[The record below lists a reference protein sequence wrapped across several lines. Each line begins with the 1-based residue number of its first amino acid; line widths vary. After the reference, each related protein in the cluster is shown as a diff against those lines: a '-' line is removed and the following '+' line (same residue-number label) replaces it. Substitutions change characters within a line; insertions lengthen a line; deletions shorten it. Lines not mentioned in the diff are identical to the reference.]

1 MGGSSLLK
9 VLTTGIQDQRLYNKK
24 TLYPFIKVWYKVTRY
39 TTQWVRL
46 DFENQPDF
54 GRTAFCK
61 LQRKGHLIS
70 RLLLVSNMPDI
81 VSLRAT
87 ALAKAKE
94 QYPALG
100 FITDQSIY
108 PKVGWTNSLGH
119 ALCDRITLDIGGTRV
134 EQLDSRLLEML
145 DEYNTPLEK
154 VTVVNR
160 LLPRNDATF
169 GDKSVDGESTIISP
183 TTRCV
188 VPIPFWFTR
197 GDPAAALPI
206 DAIIAD
212 EVRVGITFRTIDQL
226 IYTPGRSVNT
236 SYDPGTGLWP
246 FFGQNMYVHETF
258 IPSYPATMLNLPL
271 LSPANNSPIFGNPYY
286 QKIDYT
292 VPTPLSFPMGDT
304 YLLAEYVYLD
314 KSEANR
320 LRVSDL
326 QVPIV
331 QHYAMKPM
339 DTNGLPRAIL
349 PLDVPNPTRDLFWM
363 FNRVEAPSYN
373 NYFLSSR
380 DLRNPGPDFSNG
392 TQYNYLWWPNSQG
405 LSPIQP
411 GTLLPGFASRNSEP
425 ITGLAIMYEGS
436 LVRAQTNNPPLFRGI
451 LPSYQQVKTPWLNG
465 YYYNFSFGV
474 QNGKSPISKPR
485 GHANLD
491 KIRKR
496 EMYFEFNPN
505 AGCASNPNN
514 VPRYVIYCWAETY
527 NIFRVYGGRAGCLFA
542 Y

>member
-1 MGGSSLLK
+1 MGGSNLLK
-9 VLTTGIQDQRLYNKK
+9 VLTTGIQDQRLYTKK
-24 TLYPFIKVWYKVTRY
+24 TLYPFIKVWYKVSRF

-46 DFENQPDF
+46 DFENEPQF

-61 LQRKGHLIS
+61 LQRKGHLIT
-70 RLLLVSNMPDI
+70 RLFLVTNMPDI
-81 VSLRAT
+81 ISIRDT
-87 ALAKAKE
+87 AALKAKE
-94 QYPALG
+94 QYPDLFPNPDPQYG
-100 FITDQSIY
+100 NIY

-119 ALCDRITLDIGGTRV
+119 ALCDRITLDIGGTRI
-134 EQLDSRLLEML
+134 EQLDSRLLEMI

-160 LLPRNDATF
+160 LLPRDDSQF
-169 GDKSVDGESTIISP
+169 GSRQFNGTSTLNNKS
-183 TTRCV
+183 TRCV

-197 GDPAAALPI
+197 GDPACALPI

-212 EVRVGITFRTIDQL
+212 EVRVGFTFRNLNEL
-226 IYTPGRSVNT
+226 IYTPSLATGNT
-236 SYDPGTGLWP
+236 GFDPGTALWP
-246 FFGQNMYVHETF
+246 FLGGNMY
-258 IPSYPATMLNLPL
+258 IQDSGSQYPATVLDIPQLQPNVKPPSTQNL
-271 LSPANNSPIFGNPYY
+271 Y
-286 QKIDYT
+286 QKIDT
-292 VPTPLSFPMGDT
+292 QVPIKYDLGET
-304 YLLAEYVYLD
+304 YLLAEYIYLD
-314 KSEANR
+314 QPEANR
-320 LRVSDL
+320 LRVSDI

-331 QHYAMKPM
+331 QHYAMKPL

-349 PLDVPNPTRDLFWM
+349 QLDVPNPTRDLFWM
-363 FNRVEAPSYN
+363 FQRIEAPTYN

-380 DLRNPGPDFSNG
+380 DLRNPGPLYDTNG
-392 TQYNYLWWPNSQG
+392 NYQYLWWPNAQG
-405 LSPIQP
+405 LSPTQP
-411 GTLLPGFASRNSEP
+411 GSLLPGFSARNSEP
-425 ITGLAIMYEGS
+425 ITGLAIIYEGT

-451 LPSYQQVKTPWLNG
+451 LPSYQQKKTPWLNG

-496 EMYFEFNPN
+496 EMYFELNPN

-514 VPRYVIYCWAETY
+514 VPRFVIYCWAETY

>member
-9 VLTTGIQDQRLYNKK
+9 VLTTGIQDQRLYTKK

-39 TTQWVRL
+39 TTQLVRL

-70 RLLLVSNMPDI
+70 RLFLVANMPDI
-81 VSLRAT
+81 ISIRDT
-87 ALAKAKE
+87 AVLKAKE
-94 QYPALG
+94 QYPLLNPSD
-100 FITDQSIY
+100 FSIY

-119 ALCDRITLDIGGTRV
+119 ALCDRITLDIGGMRI

-160 LLPRNDATF
+160 LLPRDDSTF
-169 GDKSVDGESTIISP
+169 GGKFFSGDSTLVSP

-206 DAIIAD
+206 DAIMAD
-212 EVRVGITFRTIDQL
+212 DVRVGFTFRPFNQL
-226 IYTPGRSVNT
+226 IYTQSLATGNT
-236 SYDPGTGLWP
+236 SFDPGTALWP
-246 FFGQNMYVHETF
+246 FLGSNFYVQESQPPT
-258 IPSYPATMLNLPL
+258 YPATALTIPSLRPSENKP
-271 LSPANNSPIFGNPYY
+271 SGFNQY
-286 QKIDYT
+286 QKID
-292 VPTPLSFPMGDT
+292 VQVPLSYSLGDT
-304 YLLAEYVYLD
+304 YLLAEYIYLD
-314 KSEANR
+314 QPEANR
-320 LRVSDL
+320 LRVSDI

-331 QHYAMKPM
+331 QHYAMKPL

-349 PLDVPNPTRDLFWM
+349 PLDVPNPARDLFWM
-363 FNRVEAPSYN
+363 FNRIEAPTYN
-373 NYFLSSR
+373 NFFLSSR
-380 DLRNPGPDFSNG
+380 DLRDPGPVIDGNG
-392 TQYNYLWWPNSQG
+392 NYKYLWWPNSIG
-405 LSPIQP
+405 LSPRQP
-411 GTLLPGFASRNSEP
+411 GSLVPGFTARNSEP
-425 ITGLAIMYEGS
+425 ISALAIMYEGT

-451 LPSYQQVKTPWLNG
+451 LPSYQQKKTPWLNG

-496 EMYFEFNPN
+496 EMYFELNPN

-514 VPRYVIYCWAETY
+514 VPRFVIYCWAETY

>member
-9 VLTTGIQDQRLYNKK
+9 VLTTGIQDERLYTKK
-24 TLYPFIKVWYKVTRY
+24 TLYPFIKVWYKVTNF

-46 DFENQPDF
+46 DFENEPQF

-70 RLLLVSNMPDI
+70 RLFLVANMPDI
-81 VSLRAT
+81 ISIRDAAAV
-87 ALAKAKE
+87 KAKE
-94 QYPALG
+94 QYPLLSPDPAPING
-100 FITDQSIY
+100 NIY

-119 ALCDRITLDIGGTRV
+119 ALCDRITLDIGGTRI

-160 LLPRNDATF
+160 LLPRDDSQF
-169 GDKSVDGESTIISP
+169 GSRMLGGNSTLNSKN
-183 TTRCV
+183 TRCV

-197 GDPAAALPI
+197 GDPACALPI

-212 EVRVGITFRTIDQL
+212 EVRVGFTFRNLNEL
-226 IYTPGRSVNT
+226 IYTKSLATGNT
-236 SYDPGTGLWP
+236 SFDPGTALFP
-246 FFGQNMYVHETF
+246 FFGQNLYIQDST
-258 IPSYPATMLNLPL
+258 PLYPATVLDIPQLQP
-271 LSPANNSPIFGNPYY
+271 NNKPPTSFNQY
-286 QKIDYT
+286 QKIDIQ
-292 VPTPLSFPMGDT
+292 VPLTYNLGET
-304 YLLAEYVYLD
+304 YLLAEYIYVD
-314 KSEANR
+314 KPEANR

-331 QHYAMKPM
+331 QHYALKPL

-349 PLDVPNPTRDLFWM
+349 PLDVPNPARDIFWM
-363 FNRVEAPSYN
+363 FQRIEAPSYN

-380 DLRNPGPDFSNG
+380 DLRNPGPLYDIGGNYS
-392 TQYNYLWWPNSQG
+392 YLWWPNAMG
-405 LSPIQP
+405 LSPTQP
-411 GTLLPGFASRNSEP
+411 GSLLPGFSARNSEP
-425 ITGLAIMYEGS
+425 ISALAIMYEGT

-451 LPSYQQVKTPWLNG
+451 LPSYQQKKTPWLNG

-496 EMYFEFNPN
+496 EIYFELNPN

-514 VPRYVIYCWAETY
+514 VPRFVIYCWAETY

>member
-1 MGGSSLLK
+1 MGGSNLLK
-9 VLTTGIQDQRLYNKK
+9 VLTSGIQDQRLYTKK
-24 TLYPFIKVWYKVTRY
+24 TLYPFIKVWYKVSRF

-46 DFENQPDF
+46 DFENEPQF

-61 LQRKGHLIS
+61 LQRKGHLIT
-70 RLLLVSNMPDI
+70 RLFLVANMPDI
-81 VSLRAT
+81 ISIRDAA
-87 ALAKAKE
+87 ALKAKE
-94 QYPALG
+94 QYPLLFPNPDPLYG
-100 FITDQSIY
+100 NIY

-119 ALCDRITLDIGGTRV
+119 ALCDRITLDIGGTRI
-134 EQLDSRLLEML
+134 EQLDSRLLEMI

-160 LLPRNDATF
+160 LLPRDDANF
-169 GDKSVDGESTIISP
+169 GSKPNIGNSTLNSK

-188 VPIPFWFTR
+188 VPIPFWFAR
-197 GDPAAALPI
+197 GDPACALPI

-212 EVRVGITFRTIDQL
+212 DVRVGFTLRSLNQL
-226 IYTPGRSVNT
+226 IYTQSRAIVNT
-236 SYDPGTGLWP
+236 SYDPGTGLWT
-246 FFGQNMYVHETF
+246 FFGESLYIQETQPPTYPNF
-258 IPSYPATMLNLPL
+258 LTIPQLQPNTNYPGG
-271 LSPANNSPIFGNPYY
+271 NNNY
-286 QKIDYT
+286 QKIDIT
-292 VPTPLSFPMGDT
+292 VPLTYKLGDT
-304 YLLAEYVYLD
+304 YLLAEYIYLD
-314 KSEANR
+314 QPEANR
-320 LRVSDL
+320 LRVSDI

-331 QHYAMKPM
+331 QHYAMKPL

-349 PLDVPNPTRDLFWM
+349 QLDVPNPTRDLFWM
-363 FNRVEAPSYN
+363 FQRIEAPTYN

-380 DLRNPGPDFSNG
+380 DLRNPGPDFTNV
-392 TQYNYLWWPNSQG
+392 TIYNYLWWPNAKG
-405 LSPIQP
+405 LSPTQP
-411 GTLLPGFASRNSEP
+411 GSLLPGFSARNSEP
-425 ITGLAIMYEGS
+425 ITGLAIMYEGT

-451 LPSYQQVKTPWLNG
+451 LPSYQQKKSPWCNG

-496 EMYFEFNPN
+496 EIYFELNPN

>member
-1 MGGSSLLK
+1 MGGANLLK
-9 VLTTGIQDQRLYNKK
+9 VLTTGIQDQRLYTKN
-24 TLYPFIKVWYKVTRY
+24 TLYPFIKVWYKVSRF

-46 DFENQPDF
+46 DFENAPQF

-70 RLLLVSNMPDI
+70 RLFLVSNMPDI
-81 VSLRAT
+81 ISIRDAA
-87 ALAKAKE
+87 ALKAQE
-94 QYPALG
+94 QYPLLSPNPTPMIG
-100 FITDQSIY
+100 NIY

-160 LLPRNDATF
+160 LLPRDDSTF
-169 GDKSVDGESTIISP
+169 GKFGGDSTLNSKM
-183 TTRCV
+183 TRCV

-197 GDPAAALPI
+197 GDPACALPI
-206 DAIIAD
+206 DAILAD
-212 EVRVGITFRTIDQL
+212 EVRVGFTFRNVNEL
-226 IYTPGRSVNT
+226 IYTFSQSTPST
-236 SYDPGTGLWP
+236 DFTDAPGTALWP
-246 FFGQNMYVHETF
+246 FLGGNMYIAEESPPKYPLTALT
-258 IPSYPATMLNLPL
+258 IPQLNPELY
-271 LSPANNSPIFGNPYY
+271 NPQF
-286 QKIDYT
+286 QKIDIQ
-292 VPTPLSFPMGDT
+292 VPLTYSMGDT
-304 YLLAEYVYLD
+304 YLLAEYIYVD
-314 KSEANR
+314 KAEANR

-331 QHYAMKPM
+331 QHYAMKPL
-339 DTNGLPRAIL
+339 DTQGLPRAIL
-349 PLDVPNPTRDLFWM
+349 PLDVPNPTRDIFWM
-363 FNRVEAPSYN
+363 FQRIEAPSYN

-380 DLRNPGPDFSNG
+380 DLRNPGPRTPNVR
-392 TQYNYLWWPNSQG
+392 YPYLWWPDAQG

-411 GTLLPGFASRNSEP
+411 GSLLPGFSARNSEP
-425 ITGLAIMYEGS
+425 ITGLAILYEGT
-436 LVRAQTNNPPLFRGI
+436 LVRVQTNNPPLFRGI
-451 LPSYQQVKTPWLNG
+451 LPSYQQKKSPWLNG
-465 YYYNFSFGV
+465 YYYNFSFGI

-491 KIRKR
+491 KIKKR
-496 EMYFEFNPN
+496 EMYFELNPN